1 MISNKKQLKTL
12 IKLLTISLGFF
23 LISGFLFKSALN
35 DPTALSKEILSP
47 AESLYEYG
55 ISNREPFKYRVLFSS
70 LVELTYSFFSEPQNN
85 QKFYWIYIFWSGFF
99 YVTAVL
105 SFYIL
110 LNFLGFNN
118 RYSILGTALFLM
130 SPAII
135 FAFSLPVHTRE
146 DMMAYTILNI
156 GLICLI
162 RNKKIGVLLCSILGV
177 LCRETLLILPLI
189 FLLYRNKNIAF
200 RWGTLFISLLAFFSI
215 RIVLGSEG
223 YDIIGMGLKY
233 NLDNI
238 EGTIGFFFLVFSF
251 MWPVFFYDIYCTITK
266 AGKKL
271 SDNPISL
278 LRKSSLLVF
287 TLVFIT
293 TIIGG
298 RINEIRLLFI
308 IFPWVIPTFLYY
320 LKYHLNAHIKVIMTK
335 EYKLYAALAG
345 GACLL
350 LYLIVYYNIGL
361 IEGGVHDVPYVQW
374 ATITCIY
381 LYVFFLSIPL
391 YISMIKHTHFSG
403 KMLSN

>member
-1 MISNKKQLKTL
+1 
-12 IKLLTISLGFF
+12 
-23 LISGFLFKSALN
+23 
-35 DPTALSKEILSP
+35 
-47 AESLYEYG
+47 
-55 ISNREPFKYRVLFSS
+55 
-70 LVELTYSFFSEPQNN
+70 
-85 QKFYWIYIFWSGFF
+85 
-99 YVTAVL
+99 
-105 SFYIL
+105 
-110 LNFLGFNN
+110 
-118 RYSILGTALFLM
+118 
-130 SPAII
+130 
-135 FAFSLPVHTRE
+135 
-146 DMMAYTILNI
+146 
-156 GLICLI
+156 
-162 RNKKIGVLLCSILGV
+162 
-177 LCRETLLILPLI
+177 
-189 FLLYRNKNIAF
+189 
-200 RWGTLFISLLAFFSI
+200 
-215 RIVLGSEG
+215 
-223 YDIIGMGLKY
+223 MGLKY
-233 NLDNI
+233 NLGNI

-381 LYVFFLSIPL
+381 LYVFFLSIPF
-391 YISMIKHTHFSG
+391 YIALIRNTPLSQKSLTH
-403 KMLSN
+403 

>member
-12 IKLLTISLGFF
+12 IKLLIISIVFF
-23 LISGFLFKSALN
+23 MISGFLFKSALN

-55 ISNREPFKYRVLFSS
+55 ITNREPFKYRVLFSS
-70 LVELTYSFFSEPQNN
+70 LVDLTYSFFSEPQNN
-85 QKFYWIYIFWSGFF
+85 QKFYWIYVFWSGFF
-99 YVTAVL
+99 YVSTVL
-105 SFYIL
+105 SFYFL
-110 LNFLGFNN
+110 LSFLGFNN
-118 RYSILGTALFLM
+118 HYSILGTALFLL

-162 RNKKIGVLLCSILGV
+162 RNKNIGVLACSILGV

-189 FLLYRNKNIAF
+189 YLLYGNKNIAF
-200 RWGTLFISLLAFFSI
+200 RWGTFFISLLAFLSI
-215 RIVLGSEG
+215 RVVQGSEG
-223 YDIIGMGLKY
+223 YDVIGMGLKY

-238 EGTIGFFFLVFSF
+238 EGSIGFFFLVFSF
-251 MWPVFFYDIYCTITK
+251 MWPAFFFDIYYTNTK
-266 AGKKL
+266 AEKNL
-271 SDNPISL
+271 VNSPINL
-278 LRKSSLLVF
+278 LRKSSLLIFV
-287 TLVFIT
+287 LVFIS
-293 TIIGG
+293 TIIAG
-298 RINEIRLLFI
+298 RVNEIRLLFI
-308 IFPWVIPTFLYY
+308 IFPWVIPTFLFY
-320 LKYHLNAHIKVIMTK
+320 LKYRLNAHIKVIMTK
-335 EYKLYAALAG
+335 EYKLYAALTG

-350 LYLIVYYNIGL
+350 LYVIVYYNIDL

-391 YISMIKHTHFSG
+391 YISMIKHIHLSS